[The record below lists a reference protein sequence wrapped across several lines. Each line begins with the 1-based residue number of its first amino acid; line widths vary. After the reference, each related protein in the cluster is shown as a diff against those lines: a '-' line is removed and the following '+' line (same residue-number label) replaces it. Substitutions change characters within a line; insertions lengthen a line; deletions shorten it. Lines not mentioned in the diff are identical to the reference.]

1 MEPLANALR
10 ETLERIEPT
19 SGAYERTLH
28 RVHRR
33 RRRRYG
39 AAGGALAGVLAA
51 VLAVTLFA
59 GSRSA
64 SAYVDIRLPGR
75 FLNTGQSNR
84 FFDTPR
90 KGDVAWAV
98 TCTRRCG
105 DDGRHSVGRLLKLR
119 EGQIV
124 STTTLPDPSS
134 VAVGVGAVWVADF
147 WNSTVTRV
155 DPDTGKVI
163 ATIPLKLPEPIRF
176 QCNPDG
182 SSCAGVNDDF
192 LPFDVAAGEGAVW
205 VSTERGYVA
214 QIDPNTNRV
223 STYIRVEAVNG
234 PCPNSPTPADVHC
247 GPLGVGSIIA
257 GNGAVWAAVDLA
269 GVARIDPATG
279 TVTLIA
285 IPGKDITVP
294 GKEGWLFA
302 AGDSLA
308 LNGNTLSVIGEW
320 AKPTATTP
328 GVPDYM
334 LTGEDA
340 VAAID
345 TDTGT
350 VGSIAPVPPDT
361 SVMASAGGTLW
372 LSGQN
377 ASTVYRFDSQTKIV
391 VGKVDVHGQGTL
403 AGAAGHALWVAI
415 PDNILRRVAVG

>member
-1 MEPLANALR
+1 MEHLTSALR

-19 SGAYERTLH
+19 GDAYERTLR

-39 AAGGALAGVLAA
+39 TAGGVLAGVLAA

-64 SAYVDIRLPGR
+64 SAYVDVRLPGR

-84 FFDTPR
+84 FLDTAR
-90 KGDVAWAV
+90 KGSVVWAV

-105 DDGRHSVGRLLKLR
+105 DDGRHSVGRLLKVR
-119 EGQIV
+119 HGQVV
-124 STTTLPDPSS
+124 STTALPDPSS
-134 VAVGVGAVWVADF
+134 VAVGEGAVWVTDF

-155 DPDTGKVI
+155 DPITAQVI
-163 ATIPLKLPEPIRF
+163 ATIPLRLPEPIRS

-182 SSCAGVNDDF
+182 SSCAGANYDF
-192 LPFDVAAGEGAVW
+192 LPLDLAAGEGAVW
-205 VSTERGYVA
+205 AATDRGYVA
-214 QIDPNTNRV
+214 RIDPNTNRV
-223 STYIRVEAVNG
+223 STYVPVEDVNG
-234 PCPNSPTPADVHC
+234 PCPQNPTPADLHC

-257 GNGAVWAAVDLA
+257 GDGAVWATVDLA
-269 GVARIDPATG
+269 GVARIDPVTG
-279 TVTLIA
+279 AVRLIA

-294 GKEGWLFA
+294 GKEGWRFA

-308 LNGNTLSVIGEW
+308 LSGNSLSVIGEW
-320 AKPTATTP
+320 AKPTVTTP

-334 LTGEDA
+334 LTGENA
-340 VAAID
+340 VAAIEA
-345 TDTGT
+345 DTGK
-350 VGSIAPVPPDT
+350 VGSITPVPPDT

-377 ASTVYRFDSQTKIV
+377 ASTVYRLDSQTKTV
-391 VGKVDVHGQGTL
+391 VGKVDVHGKGTL
-403 AGAAGHALWVAI
+403 AGAAGHALWVAMS
-415 PDNILRRVAVG
+415 DNILRRVAVG